1 MCCGWLFMIQSPA
14 TGQRRRLVIPF
25 TQKADR
31 YYAPSVPYPSLRLL
45 ASLPALLASFFP
57 HPFFSLPLPGYQTW
71 MFSPIFP
78 PQGSHHD
85 LPSPAFLLR
94 KPGSS
99 IHAFANTPVRST
111 MKNTGRV
118 KCRGFACGG
127 GKPGFWHLCPDCG
140 KRFCPK
146 CVRTSSRHACL
157 PMVPADVAPSEE
169 SELLTNKTIGIA
181 RCEL

>member
-1 MCCGWLFMIQSPA
+1 ME
-14 TGQRRRLVIPF
+14 TGASRPPF

-31 YYAPSVPYPSLRLL
+31 YYAPSVSYPSLRLL

-71 MFSPIFP
+71 MFSPLFP
-78 PQGSHHD
+78 PQGSHHA

-111 MKNTGRV
+111 MKNTSRV

-146 CVRTSSRHACL
+146 CVRSSSRHACL
-157 PMVPADVAPSEE
+157 PMVPADVTPSEE
-169 SELLTNKTIGIA
+169 SELLTNKTIGIV